1 MSGQAQSLDA
11 TVLTPILFL
20 AIYVY
25 VRVTIRWI
33 VSLSSR
39 YANRAACHAKAC
51 RNGEP
56 DQTIVDDVS
65 TPA

>member
-1 MSGQAQSLDA
+1 MSSQAQSLDA

-25 VRVTIRWI
+25 IRVTIRWI
-33 VSLSSR
+33 VSLCSR
-39 YANRAACHAKAC
+39 YANRAACHAKVC
-51 RNGEP
+51 RNGGP
-56 DQTIVDDVS
+56 DRTIVDDVS